1 MAHKKRSCFLVYQSF
16 KQFVVR
22 WWRKG
27 VLFFE
32 QLVLKERS
40 PRKLAL
46 SFCVGVYISFS
57 PFVFMHTVMVF
68 IFSWLFSLNLPAVWA
83 GAFVNNPWT
92 MVPCYAAG
100 YVVGEFC
107 LGTVCGVNTVAS
119 NPSFMTGIN
128 SSLTY
133 YTGMKGVS
141 LWSFL
146 IGGNLLGLVLGVMLY
161 PVLTRIFA
169 RLSARVYSGAKKTV
183 MQDHEDSCSE
193 QKSIL
198 RVRDSRQDRSGGS
211 ADR

>member
-1 MAHKKRSCFLVYQSF
+1 MVYKRT
-16 KQFVVR
+16 KQCIVS

-27 VLFFE
+27 ISFFE

-40 PRKLAL
+40 PHKLAL

-57 PFVFMHTVMVF
+57 PFIFFHTVMVLV
-68 IFSWLFSLNLPAVWA
+68 FSWLFSLNIPAVFA

-100 YVVGEFC
+100 YAVGEFC
-107 LGTVCGVNTVAS
+107 LGTLCNINTVAL
-119 NPSFMTGIN
+119 NPAWMASIN
-128 SSLTY
+128 ESLVHY
-133 YTGMKGVS
+133 IGMKGVA

-146 IGGNLLGLVLGVMLY
+146 VGGNLLGITLGVMLY

-183 MQDHEDSCSE
+183 VRDYEDSCSE
-193 QKSIL
+193 QESIL
-198 RVRDSRQDRSGGS
+198 RVRDSRQDRSGDS